1 MSSANKQPK
10 VRLGDR
16 LVNMGLITQDQVA
29 IALIEQKKTGKM
41 IGQALIDL
49 GFISEAEMREV
60 LGETLGR
67 GSIDLSSLVPDAEA
81 VALIPKQLAVRHKVV
96 PVNYNASSKSLMLA
110 MTDIYDVMV
119 LDRINANVPPDV
131 TLVPVL
137 ATTSDISKAL
147 DQFYGYEMSVDG
159 ILKEVETGVIDYDSF
174 DGNADE
180 YSQPI
185 VRLVDALLAD
195 AVKREASDIHFEPE
209 ESFLRLR
216 YRIDGVLMQVRSL
229 HKDYWAAL
237 SVRLKVMAG
246 LNIAENRV
254 PQDGRI
260 SLRVGGRIV
269 DFRVSVLPTMDGE
282 NIVLRVLDRD
292 RGLVELDS
300 YDLPEETL
308 NQLKLLMSRPEGII
322 LVTGPTGS
330 GKTTTLYS
338 MLSYLNSIEVNIMTL
353 EDPVEYPIDMIRQ
366 TSVNEA
372 SKMGFADGIRSIMRQ
387 DPDIILVGE
396 VRDSATAEMA
406 FRAAMTGHRVF
417 TTLHTNSA
425 IGAIPRLNDI
435 GVTPDI
441 LAGNIIGIIGQRLIR
456 LLCEHCKKPRVSED
470 FEQIILGVE
479 DAIELYSPRG
489 CSHCSG
495 VGFRGR
501 TLVMEVLTLNDEL
514 DELISTRATM
524 QQFRKTAKE
533 HNFKTM
539 SEDGLRLVRQGRTTI
554 EELSRVVDLTAGLS

>member
-1 MSSANKQPK
+1 MSTAEQPK

-16 LVNMGLITQDQVA
+16 LVGMGLITPDQVT

-49 GFISEAEMREV
+49 GFVSESEMREV

-67 GSIDLSSLVPDAEA
+67 GSIDLTSLVPDAEA
-81 VALIPKQLAVRHKVV
+81 VALVSKQLAVRHKVV
-96 PVNYNASSKSLMLA
+96 PVNYNDSSKSLMLA

-119 LDRINANVPPDV
+119 LDRINANIPADI

-137 ATTSDISKAL
+137 ATESDISNAL

-159 ILKEVETGVIDYDSF
+159 ILKEVETGIVDYDSF
-174 DGNADE
+174 DDSADQ

-216 YRIDGVLMQVRSL
+216 YRIDGVLQQIRSL

-269 DFRVSVLPTMDGE
+269 DFRVSTLPTMDGE

-292 RGLVELDS
+292 RGLVELDAF
-300 YDLPEETL
+300 DLPTETL

-338 MLSYLNSIEVNIMTL
+338 MLSYLNSVEVNIMTL
-353 EDPVEYPIDMIRQ
+353 EDPVEYPINMIRQ
-366 TSVNEA
+366 TSVNEV
-372 SKMGFADGIRSIMRQ
+372 SKMDFADGIRSIMRQ

-396 VRDSATAEMA
+396 VRDSDTAEMA

-425 IGAIPRLNDI
+425 IGALPRLHDI
-435 GVTPDI
+435 GVPPEI
-441 LAGNIIGIIGQRLIR
+441 LAGNIIGIVGQRLIR
-456 LLCEHCKKPRVSED
+456 LLCDHCKKPRVSED
-470 FEQIILGVE
+470 FEQIILGVD
-479 DAIELYSPRG
+479 DAIELYSPQG
-489 CSHCSG
+489 CDRCSNTG
-495 VGFRGR
+495 YRGR
-501 TLVMEVLTLNDEL
+501 TLVMEVLSLNDDL
-514 DELISTRATM
+514 DELISTQATM
-524 QQFRKTAKE
+524 QQFRKVAKQ

-539 SEDGLRLVRQGRTTI
+539 SEDGLRLVREGRTTI

>member
-16 LVNMGLITQDQVA
+16 LVDMGLITQDQVA

-174 DGNADE
+174 DGNSDE

-195 AVKREASDIHFEPE
+195 AVKREAS
-209 ESFLRLR
+209 
-216 YRIDGVLMQVRSL
+216 
-229 HKDYWAAL
+229 
-237 SVRLKVMAG
+237 
-246 LNIAENRV
+246 
-254 PQDGRI
+254 
-260 SLRVGGRIV
+260 
-269 DFRVSVLPTMDGE
+269 
-282 NIVLRVLDRD
+282 
-292 RGLVELDS
+292 
-300 YDLPEETL
+300 
-308 NQLKLLMSRPEGII
+308 
-322 LVTGPTGS
+322 
-330 GKTTTLYS
+330 
-338 MLSYLNSIEVNIMTL
+338 
-353 EDPVEYPIDMIRQ
+353 
-366 TSVNEA
+366 
-372 SKMGFADGIRSIMRQ
+372 
-387 DPDIILVGE
+387 
-396 VRDSATAEMA
+396 
-406 FRAAMTGHRVF
+406 
-417 TTLHTNSA
+417 
-425 IGAIPRLNDI
+425 
-435 GVTPDI
+435 
-441 LAGNIIGIIGQRLIR
+441 
-456 LLCEHCKKPRVSED
+456 
-470 FEQIILGVE
+470 
-479 DAIELYSPRG
+479 
-489 CSHCSG
+489 
-495 VGFRGR
+495 
-501 TLVMEVLTLNDEL
+501 
-514 DELISTRATM
+514 
-524 QQFRKTAKE
+524 
-533 HNFKTM
+533 
-539 SEDGLRLVRQGRTTI
+539 
-554 EELSRVVDLTAGLS
+554 

>member
-1 MSSANKQPK
+1 M
-10 VRLGDR
+10 
-16 LVNMGLITQDQVA
+16 
-29 IALIEQKKTGKM
+29 
-41 IGQALIDL
+41 
-49 GFISEAEMREV
+49 
-60 LGETLGR
+60 
-67 GSIDLSSLVPDAEA
+67 
-81 VALIPKQLAVRHKVV
+81 
-96 PVNYNASSKSLMLA
+96 
-110 MTDIYDVMV
+110 
-119 LDRINANVPPDV
+119 
-131 TLVPVL
+131 
-137 ATTSDISKAL
+137 
-147 DQFYGYEMSVDG
+147 
-159 ILKEVETGVIDYDSF
+159 
-174 DGNADE
+174 
-180 YSQPI
+180 
-185 VRLVDALLAD
+185 
-195 AVKREASDIHFEPE
+195 
-209 ESFLRLR
+209 
-216 YRIDGVLMQVRSL
+216 
-229 HKDYWAAL
+229 

-269 DFRVSVLPTMDGE
+269 DFRVSTLPTMDGE

-308 NQLKLLMSRPEGII
+308 TQLKLLMSRPEGII

-338 MLSYLNSIEVNIMTL
+338 MLSYLNSIDVNIMTL
-353 EDPVEYPIDMIRQ
+353 EDPVEYPINMIRQ
-366 TSVNEA
+366 TSINEV
-372 SKMGFADGIRSIMRQ
+372 SKMDFADGIRSIMRQ

-396 VRDSATAEMA
+396 VRDTATAEMA

-435 GVTPDI
+435 GVPPDI
-441 LAGNIIGIIGQRLIR
+441 LPGNIIGIVGQRLIR
-456 LLCEHCKKPRVSED
+456 LLCDHCKSPRISED
-470 FEQIILGVE
+470 FEQIILGVD
-479 DAIELYSPRG
+479 DAIELYSPQG
-489 CSHCSG
+489 CAECSN
-495 VGFRGR
+495 VGFKGR
-501 TLVMEVLTLNDEL
+501 TLVMEVLTLDEDL

-524 QQFRKTAKE
+524 QQFRKLAKE